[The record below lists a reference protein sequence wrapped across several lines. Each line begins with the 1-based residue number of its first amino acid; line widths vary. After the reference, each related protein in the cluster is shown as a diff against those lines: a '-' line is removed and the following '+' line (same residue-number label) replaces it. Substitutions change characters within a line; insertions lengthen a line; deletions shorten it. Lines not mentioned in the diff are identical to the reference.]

1 MAGATKC
8 YKVTPDHDS
17 NMQRELVERSPK
29 YASPPAVAAAK
40 FLDGQIVY
48 VAPPRWQEFVDELAK
63 QKRIIKEVT
72 A

>member
-8 YKVTPDHDS
+8 YRVTPDHDS

-29 YASPPAVAAAK
+29 YASPPAVAATK
-40 FLDGQIVY
+40 FLDGQTVY
-48 VAPPRWQEFVDELAK
+48 VAPVRWIEFTEELAK
-63 QKRIIKEVT
+63 QQRKEVQ